1 VDYPVAYLYD
11 ATAHLNLGQI
21 DTAEKSARAG
31 EKLDTAHQ
39 YPKLERVL
47 AMTLERKNDYA
58 GAAAYLRSYLMLAPD
73 AEDAAQIKKELAELE
88 RLAGATGQARAA
100 HE

>member
-1 VDYPVAYLYD
+1 VDYPVAYFYN
-11 ATAHLNLGQI
+11 AAANLNVGQI

-39 YPKLERVL
+39 YPALERVL
-47 AMTLERKNDYA
+47 AMILERKKDYA
-58 GAAAYLRSYLMLAPD
+58 GAAAHLRSYLMLAPD
-73 AEDAAQIKKELAELE
+73 AEDAARTKKDLADLE
-88 RLAGATGQARAA
+88 RLTGANAQASAA